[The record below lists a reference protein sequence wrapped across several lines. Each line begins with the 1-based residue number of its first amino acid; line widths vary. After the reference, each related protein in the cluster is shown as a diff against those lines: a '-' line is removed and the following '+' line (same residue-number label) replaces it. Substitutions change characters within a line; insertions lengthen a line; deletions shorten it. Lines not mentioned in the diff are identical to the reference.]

1 MENFAPSL
9 CFKGIKIHYVVF
21 RLPVVLVGTH
31 WDNHQ
36 LSFFFG
42 LRILL
47 RHIHISSCL
56 PAPPLA
62 HCLMRKPKCN
72 FRTRRLYQRGLSLL
86 QGQNMS
92 LSHFGPSARFQ
103 NLYNP
108 SPFFRQSLHLLIT
121 KNYYLGN
128 MTDEKRNRYQSKQ
141 DFCLPCNILLFFL
154 LPWPFI
160 MHTSLCSL
168 TPTVLHPTK
177 HLPSW

>member
-47 RHIHISSCL
+47 HHIHISSCL

-92 LSHFGPSARFQ
+92 HFPLWTFSTLPEPLQSIPILSSKFTLA
-103 NLYNP
+103 
-108 SPFFRQSLHLLIT
+108 
-121 KNYYLGN
+121 NY
-128 MTDEKRNRYQSKQ
+128 KK
-141 DFCLPCNILLFFL
+141 L
-154 LPWPFI
+154 LPWEHDWWKKKQVPVQTRLLSP
-160 MHTSLCSL
+160 M
-168 TPTVLHPTK
+168 
-177 HLPSW
+177 